1 MSRRYII
8 SLAVAAL
15 VVAGVVGVVAS
26 RAQGGTTL
34 PSISPAALL
43 AKVASAAKSPT
54 PVSGDVAW
62 TNGLIPGSDLT
73 NLLSGQGSA
82 PSSLAGLAMGGS
94 GRLWVQP
101 GSGVRLD
108 VQGSGSDFVL
118 VGGKAGVW
126 TYSSAT
132 GTAVEYSLPV
142 GAATPSPEPSASAVD
157 PLAAITKGLKQ
168 FAATGTVAV
177 TGDQTVAGRQSY
189 VLTITPA
196 AGTTTTFGSVRVAID
211 GATYVPL
218 QMQVFAKG
226 DTTPALSAGFTSVS
240 YAANDASLFSFTP
253 PAGATVQHKTLPSM
267 TPASGGPTTTPT
279 RTHHAQL
286 TLAEAQAKA
295 KSYGL
300 TLAVPASPASLPFEG
315 ATVVPGKGGSG
326 ATAILHYGT
335 GFGSVVLAEST
346 GATGTTGAT
355 GSAGGITQ
363 QLAKLPQGLLA
374 KITVGGAQ
382 AHELSTSLVDAI
394 VWQRGQVTLVAGGMV
409 PSATLHQFVAG
420 IR

>member
-8 SLAVAAL
+8 SFAVAAL
-15 VVAGVVGVVAS
+15 VVAGVVGVAAS

-43 AKVASAAKSPT
+43 AKAATAAKSPT

-73 NLLSGQGSA
+73 GLLGGQGSA

-118 VGGKAGVW
+118 VGGKSGVW

-132 GTAVEYSLPV
+132 GTAVQYALPA
-142 GAATPSPEPSASAVD
+142 GTGTSAPKPTASAVD
-157 PLAAITKGLKQ
+157 PLAAITKGLQ
-168 FAATGTVAV
+168 HFAATGTVAV

-196 AGTTTTFGSVRVAID
+196 AGITTTLGSVRVAID

-218 QMQVFAKG
+218 QVQVFAKG
-226 DTTPALSAGFTSVS
+226 DTTPTLSAGFTSVS
-240 YAANDASLFSFTP
+240 
-253 PAGATVQHKTLPSM
+253 
-267 TPASGGPTTTPT
+267 
-279 RTHHAQL
+279 
-286 TLAEAQAKA
+286 
-295 KSYGL
+295 
-300 TLAVPASPASLPFEG
+300 
-315 ATVVPGKGGSG
+315 
-326 ATAILHYGT
+326 
-335 GFGSVVLAEST
+335 
-346 GATGTTGAT
+346 
-355 GSAGGITQ
+355 
-363 QLAKLPQGLLA
+363 
-374 KITVGGAQ
+374 
-382 AHELSTSLVDAI
+382 
-394 VWQRGQVTLVAGGMV
+394 
-409 PSATLHQFVAG
+409 
-420 IR
+420 